1 MINGVWI
8 IKKEVGI
15 CIFSHFL
22 GIKEV
27 DPQLFSGFLSSIYT
41 FSEGISKTGGIE
53 TLELKDMKLI
63 YTVFSNLIFIISVTK
78 DEEPEII
85 RQKISEISS
94 AFIERYKN
102 NLLNWN
108 GDLEIFEPF
117 RKDAKLIL
125 EKSRTVEV
133 EEIPIKLPEKK
144 RFKLTTEEFEILSV
158 CDGKTNINKI
168 ANKLNISK
176 FKLMLILKSL
186 MKKNIIEIKKILKS
200 Q

>member
-22 GIKEV
+22 GTKEV

-63 YTVFSNLIFIISVTK
+63 YSVFSNLIFIISVTK

-94 AFIERYKN
+94 AFVDKYKD
-102 NLLNWN
+102 NLLNWD
-108 GDLEIFEPF
+108 GDLEVFEPF

-125 EKSRTVEV
+125 EKTRTVEV
-133 EEIPIKLPEKK
+133 EEIPIKLSEKK
-144 RFKLTTEEFEILSV
+144 RFKLTNEEFEILSA
-158 CDGKTNINKI
+158 CDGKSDINKI
-168 ANKLNISK
+168 ANKINISK

-186 MKKNIIEIKKILKS
+186 MKKNIIEIKKFLKNR
-200 Q
+200 